1 MARMAMALGAIAG
14 LLLGLG
20 LLAPA
25 GLAATGLI
33 TPDSATAAS
42 LPWPAGEVLS
52 ALENGN
58 SRPYLGVVAAAMDI
72 TRPVLETGS
81 KRGSNAQPGRHD
93 AAASLPETGQ
103 DRAAVA
109 ETRLPL
115 APPANA
121 PRWSEPG
128 SIQDRIQRGYQ
139 AVYLIQRVVVHKAD
153 ANNAVLRI
161 EPKLFAKPN

>member
-33 TPDSATAAS
+33 TPDSATPAA

-52 ALENGN
+52 ALERGN
-58 SRPYLGVVAAAMDI
+58 SRPYLGVVTAALDI
-72 TRPVLETGS
+72 TRPVLEPEFE
-81 KRGSNAQPGRHD
+81 RGSQARPARHD
-93 AAASLPETGQ
+93 ALPAPGTERDGATL
-103 DRAAVA
+103 AEAVSQSA
-109 ETRLPL
+109 L
-115 APPANA
+115 PANA
-121 PRWSEPG
+121 PRWSEPC

-139 AVYLIQRVVVHKAD
+139 AIYLIQRVVVHKAD

-161 EPKLFAKPN
+161 EPKLFAQPN